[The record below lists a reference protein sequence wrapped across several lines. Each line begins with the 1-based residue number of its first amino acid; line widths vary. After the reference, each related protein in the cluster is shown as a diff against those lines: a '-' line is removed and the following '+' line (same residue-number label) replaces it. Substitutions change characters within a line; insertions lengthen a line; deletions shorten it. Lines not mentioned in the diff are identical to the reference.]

1 MKTHSQIYNEY
12 SKIDSA
18 WTLNFESIRRSNSQ
32 WNITLL
38 DYKQKINRS
47 GKCYARIVYQIEF
60 YNFCLVLNEIWNKL
74 LLTIPVIDKRA
85 NRRSNSQWNITLL
98 DYKQKIYRS
107 GKCYGRILHQ
117 IEFYNFCLV
126 LNELNLKQ
134 TFTYDTRNRQAR
146 KHDIILHTDQ
156 AAWWLVLL

>member
-18 WTLNFESIRRSNSQ
+18 LTLNFESIWRSNSQ

-38 DYKQKINRS
+38 DYKQKIYRS
-47 GKCYARIVYQIEF
+47 GKCYARILYQIEF

-85 NRRSNSQWNITLL
+85 NMIWYCIRTRALGDSF
-98 DYKQKIYRS
+98 
-107 GKCYGRILHQ
+107 
-117 IEFYNFCLV
+117 FYNSPAPAFLFLLLLNVELSLLERIWQHIPLTIVNETNIKYTCL
-126 LNELNLKQ
+126 
-134 TFTYDTRNRQAR
+134 RRW
-146 KHDIILHTDQ
+146 ILF
-156 AAWWLVLL
+156 AISP